1 MAIVEKLIQ
10 VETDGTISFGNYQLP
25 KKEKAMDFE
34 VAGNLYDLRTFNE
47 ITKLNKDGALLYES
61 IPGTSVHGLKMTD
74 RLVQFKVAG
83 TAETQIT
90 MELSP
95 NTAYNLF
102 IEGVK
107 LGKIQSNL
115 AGKITFSIDYCSK
128 DPKLV
133 EIKKV

>member
-1 MAIVEKLIQ
+1 MAIIGKLIQ
-10 VETDGTISFGNYQLP
+10 VETDGSISFGNYELL
-25 KKEKAMDFE
+25 KKEKAIDFE
-34 VAGNLYDLRTFNE
+34 VGGNLYDLRTFSE

-61 IPGTSVHGLKMTD
+61 IPGTSVHALKVTD
-74 RLVQFKVAG
+74 KLVQFKVAG

-95 NTAYNLF
+95 NTDYNLF
-102 IEGVK
+102 VEGVK
-107 LGKIQSNL
+107 LGKIKSSL
-115 AGKITFSIDYCSK
+115 AGKIIFSVDYCSK

>member
-10 VETDGTISFGNYQLP
+10 TEADGSISFGNYELP
-25 KKEKAMDFE
+25 KKAKEIDFE
-34 VAGNLYDLRTFNE
+34 IAGNLYDLRTFSE

-74 RLVQFKVAG
+74 KLVEFKVAG

-95 NTAYNLF
+95 NTDYNLF

-107 LGKIQSNL
+107 LGKMKSSL
-115 AGKITFSIDYCSK
+115 AG
-128 DPKLV
+128 
-133 EIKKV
+133 